1 MNFDEFWSFP
11 LVEVKNRWL
20 LIFGSQLIWS
30 TEASPHWHLEQKS
43 KGQILGKKNLCG
55 RRRRWFKVT
64 FWYPSWRSLSHWKD
78 HLTIPKRSQRI
89 ARLLTFTNIC
99 WSWLQLAVAF
109 WHFAGWFVEV
119 MLMLIAWAPIETWY
133 KNCHTHTHNAFSW
146 LLNCERVFIWFWK
159 STSRVLTSCFRTSD
173 W

>member
-11 LVEVKNRWL
+11 LVEVKNRLL
-20 LIFGSQLIWS
+20 LIFGVTTDLIHGGVTS
-30 TEASPHWHLEQKS
+30 LAL
-43 KGQILGKKNLCG
+43 GAQIERPNLGNKNLCG

-64 FWYPSWRSLSHWKD
+64 FWYTSWRSLSHWKD
-78 HLTIPKRSQRI
+78 HITIPNRSQRI

-109 WHFAGWFVEV
+109 WHFACWLVEV

-133 KNCHTHTHNAFSW
+133 KNCNTNAFSW
-146 LLNCERVFIWFWK
+146 LVNCEWVFIWF
-159 STSRVLTSCFRTSD
+159 
-173 W
+173 